1 MRPLT
6 SALWL
11 KLSPALDCALDL
23 EADERRAYVE
33 SIRAADPALAS
44 ALEALLI
51 QHDRVVASGFL
62 ESTSAVD
69 SVPSSLTGQTI
80 GAYTLDRP
88 LGSGGM
94 GTVWLA
100 RRSDGRFEGLVAI
113 KFVNLAVLDRAGQER
128 FTREG
133 TLLARLSHP
142 NIARLLDAGVTPGGQ
157 PFLVLEYVEGVRIDH
172 HAAEHRLPLEGRL
185 ALFLQVSDAV
195 AHAHANLIV
204 HRDLKP
210 SNVLVDR
217 EGRVKLL
224 DFGIATL
231 VGADSTSAAIT
242 AGAALTP
249 QYAAPEQIAGRPVT
263 TATDVYAL
271 GVLLYEL
278 LVGRHPTSAEGVT
291 NAAALRGLA
300 EREPSRLSDAAS
312 RLNADDPEAA
322 RVLDERDTTRE
333 RLRRA
338 CRGDLDT
345 ILVKALKKTAAERYQ
360 TVTALADDIRR
371 HLRAEPVSAQPDSA
385 WYRARLFAARHRL
398 ELAAAA
404 VTVLALMIGSGL
416 AVRQAKA
423 SARERD
429 GALARLRQ
437 AEATNEFS
445 SFLLAQAHPAA
456 GAPISNKE
464 LLARGEALIDKRF
477 ARDPVLRVHML
488 LSLADRYQENQQF
501 DDRRR
506 VLTRAH
512 DEAAQVPDVG
522 LRVDAACAWAE
533 QFAEHG
539 EPGRAVET
547 IASAISELS
556 PIPEHEDVLGRCL
569 IYQSMS
575 ARIGGD
581 GARAIAAGER
591 AVALANARP
600 TSAQKFD
607 AVTALADA
615 YSMAF
620 RFTDA
625 ARTYQRAMD
634 VLAAQG
640 LDTTL
645 DAAAVLNNWSVALQ
659 NAGRYVDAVPVGAR
673 AVAMARAADS
683 ENGASMTMLSTYANA
698 LSATGDHAAA
708 AAAFDESLQK
718 VRRAGP
724 PRRLITTLTFAI
736 LNAAEMGDATTAA
749 RLIAE
754 AERAEAND
762 PSEYAKGLVELSA
775 ARLAISR
782 NDALGAVAGAH
793 RALAIFEKATANQA
807 QVLPCLTLLARGL
820 NALARY
826 AEALPVAE
834 RSLAIARQR
843 LADQRYSSGVGQALL
858 EIAVATQGLGD
869 RKTADNLSAQALE
882 QLLATVGAKAS
893 TTARVVAF
901 RRAAAW

>member
-1 MRPLT
+1 
-6 SALWL
+6 
-11 KLSPALDCALDL
+11 
-23 EADERRAYVE
+23 
-33 SIRAADPALAS
+33 
-44 ALEALLI
+44 
-51 QHDRVVASGFL
+51 
-62 ESTSAVD
+62 
-69 SVPSSLTGQTI
+69 
-80 GAYTLDRP
+80 
-88 LGSGGM
+88 
-94 GTVWLA
+94 
-100 RRSDGRFEGLVAI
+100 
-113 KFVNLAVLDRAGQER
+113 
-128 FTREG
+128 
-133 TLLARLSHP
+133 
-142 NIARLLDAGVTPGGQ
+142 
-157 PFLVLEYVEGVRIDH
+157 VLEYVEGARIDRY
-172 HAAEHRLPLEGRL
+172 AAEQRLPLQARL

-195 AHAHANLIV
+195 AHAHASLVV

-224 DFGIATL
+224 DFGIGTL
-231 VGADSTSAAIT
+231 VGVASTGAAAT

-249 QYAAPEQIAGRPVT
+249 EYAAPEQIAGGPVT
-263 TATDVYAL
+263 TAIDVYSL

-278 LVGRHPTSAEGVT
+278 LVGRHPTSAGGVT
-291 NAAALRGLA
+291 HAAALRALA
-300 EREPSRLSDAAS
+300 EREPPRLSDAAS
-312 RLNADDPEAA
+312 RLNTADAEAA
-322 RVLDERDTTRE
+322 RILNERDTTRE

-345 ILVKALKKTAAERYQ
+345 ILAKALKKTATERYQ
-360 TVTALADDIRR
+360 TVTALADDVRR
-371 HLRAEPVSAQPDSA
+371 HLRGEPVSAQPDSA
-385 WYRARLFAARHRL
+385 WYRARLFAARHQL

-416 AVRQAKA
+416 AVRQARA

-429 GALARLRQ
+429 GAFERLRQ

-445 SFLLAQAHPAA
+445 SFLLAQAHPSS
-456 GAPISNKE
+456 GAPISNRE

-477 ARDPVLRVHML
+477 ARDPALRVHML

-512 DEAAQVPDVG
+512 DEAAQVADVG
-522 LRVDAACAWAE
+522 LRVDAACAWAQ

-539 EPGRAVET
+539 EPRRAVAE
-547 IASAISELS
+547 IASAMSELS
-556 PIPEHEDVLGRCL
+556 PIPEHEDVRGRCL

-581 GARAIAAGER
+581 GAAAIAAGER
-591 AVALANARP
+591 AVALASARP
-600 TSAQKFD
+600 TSAQLFD
-607 AVTALADA
+607 AVTTLADA

-620 RFTDA
+620 RFAEA
-625 ARTYQRAMD
+625 ARTYQRALD

-708 AAAFDESLQK
+708 AATFNESLQK

-736 LNAAEMGDATTAA
+736 LNAAEMGDATTGA

-754 AERAEAND
+754 AERAKATD

-782 NDALGAVAGAH
+782 NDAAGAVAGAR

-807 QVLPCLTLLARGL
+807 QVPPCLTLLARGL
-820 NALARY
+820 NALEQY
-826 AEALPVAE
+826 AEALPAAE
-834 RSLAIARQR
+834 RSLAIARER
-843 LADQRYSSGVGQALL
+843 LADQRYSSGMGQALL
-858 EIAVATQGLGD
+858 ELAVAKQGLGD
-869 RKTADNLSAQALE
+869 AQAAAEMSAQALE
-882 QLLATVGAKAS
+882 HLLATVGPKAS
-893 TTARVVAF
+893 ATARVVAF
-901 RRAAAW
+901 RRATAR